1 MKNKEYLQIGIKGK
15 LSTVSMTKGRG
26 CPGPYMKGK
35 HREKAKC
42 TRKHRKYSTRHRGHL
57 PEGGNVGERLA
68 QWGARLGEVTQWVPK
83 DWVGCRATY
92 RELR

>member
-1 MKNKEYLQIGIKGK
+1 MKNDVYLQISIKGK

-26 CPGPYMKGK
+26 CPGPYMKRK

-42 TRKHRKYSTRHRGHL
+42 TGKHRKYSTKCRGCL
-57 PEGGNVGERLA
+57 PEGGNIGERLP
-68 QWGARLGEVTQWVPK
+68 QWGARLGKVTQWVSE

-92 RELR
+92 RELG